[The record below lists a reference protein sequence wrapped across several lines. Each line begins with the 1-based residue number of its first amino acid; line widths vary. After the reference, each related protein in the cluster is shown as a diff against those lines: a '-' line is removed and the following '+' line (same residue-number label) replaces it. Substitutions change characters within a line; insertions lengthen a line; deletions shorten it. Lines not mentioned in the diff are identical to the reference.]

1 VNDDSHHEINVR
13 EAAMTGNRGERRR
26 RQDETEILDAA
37 LALFAAQGFHGT
49 SMQQIADRA
58 EFSVGKIYTLFPSK
72 EALLRT
78 LQERAINE
86 LHAAFA
92 ARVDD
97 DTAPLLALL
106 ATLREAFDF
115 ASGQLQLIRLQ
126 VAEKLGR
133 PQQAEQSVIE
143 MFRDRTRRL
152 LDRAIATGELRPV
165 DTGLL
170 ATMIVG
176 AGSALVDD
184 LAASGVEDPFKD
196 IPDRIM
202 DLMVR
207 PHLAR
212 PEANR

>member
-1 VNDDSHHEINVR
+1 
-13 EAAMTGNRGERRR
+13 MTGNRGERRR
-26 RQDETEILDAA
+26 RQDEIEILDAA

-49 SMQQIADRA
+49 SMQQIAGRA

-97 DTAPLLALL
+97 DMAPLLALH

-115 ASGQLQLIRLQ
+115 ASEQLQLIRLQ

-184 LAASGVEDPFKD
+184 LAASDGADPFKD

>member
-1 VNDDSHHEINVR
+1 
-13 EAAMTGNRGERRR
+13 MTGNRGERRR

-49 SMQQIADRA
+49 SMQQIADGA

-97 DTAPLLALL
+97 DSAPLLALL
-106 ATLREAFDF
+106 ATLRAAFDF

-133 PQQAEQSVIE
+133 PQQAEQSIIE
-143 MFRDRTRRL
+143 LFRDRTRRL
-152 LDRAIATGELRPV
+152 LDRAIACGELRPV

-176 AGSALVDD
+176 AESALVDD

>member
-1 VNDDSHHEINVR
+1 VNVDSQREITVR
-13 EAAMTGNRGERRR
+13 EADMTGNRGERRR

-49 SMQQIADRA
+49 SMQQIADGA

-78 LQERAINE
+78 LQETR
-86 LHAAFA
+86 HQRT
-92 ARVDD
+92 ARCVRRPAS
-97 DTAPLLALL
+97 TTTRRPLLALL
-106 ATLREAFDF
+106 ATLRAAFDF

-133 PQQAEQSVIE
+133 PQQAEQSIIE
-143 MFRDRTRRL
+143 LFRDRTRRL
-152 LDRAIATGELRPV
+152 LDRAIACGELRPV

-176 AGSALVDD
+176 RR
-184 LAASGVEDPFKD
+184 K
-196 IPDRIM
+196 R
-202 DLMVR
+202 
-207 PHLAR
+207 AR
-212 PEANR
+212 G

>member
-1 VNDDSHHEINVR
+1 
-13 EAAMTGNRGERRR
+13 MTGNRGERRR

-196 IPDRIM
+196 TPDRIM

-212 PEANR
+212 PEARQ

>member
-1 VNDDSHHEINVR
+1 
-13 EAAMTGNRGERRR
+13 MTGNRGERRR

-97 DTAPLLALL
+97 DSAPLSALL
-106 ATLREAFDF
+106 ATLRAAFDF

-133 PQQAEQSVIE
+133 PQQAEQSIVE
-143 MFRDRTRRL
+143 LFRDRTRRL
-152 LDRAIATGELRPV
+152 LDRAIASGELRPV